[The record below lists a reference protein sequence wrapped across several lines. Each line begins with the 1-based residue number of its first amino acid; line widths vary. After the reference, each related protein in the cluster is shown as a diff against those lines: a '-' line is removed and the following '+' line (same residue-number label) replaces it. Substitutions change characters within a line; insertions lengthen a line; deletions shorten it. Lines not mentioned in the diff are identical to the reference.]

1 MPIKPA
7 SPRAPRS
14 VKILWKW
21 TAVSTALHVLF
32 IAVLCGFSY
41 VTWQHKQAAAAA
53 KAAADEVIAAKAE
66 ADRAAKAAAAA
77 AANPPPAPA
86 PAAAPTPEPA
96 PVQAEKVLGIDKVA
110 KPDEIPKSP
119 FASGENDLLKDL
131 K

>member
-1 MPIKPA
+1 MPIKPS

-14 VKILWKW
+14 PKILWKW
-21 TAVSTALHVLF
+21 TAVSAALHVLF
-32 IAVLCGFSY
+32 VAVLCGFSY
-41 VTWQHKQAAAAA
+41 ITWQHKQAASAA
-53 KAAADEVIAAKAE
+53 KAAADEVVAAKAE
-66 ADRAAKAAAAA
+66 ADRAAKAAANHPAA
-77 AANPPPAPA
+77 PAPA
-86 PAAAPTPEPA
+86 PVAAAPEPA

>member
-1 MPIKPA
+1 MPTKPS

-14 VKILWKW
+14 PKILWKW
-21 TAVSTALHVLF
+21 TAVSAALHVLF
-32 IAVLCGFSY
+32 IAVLCAFSY

-66 ADRAAKAAAAA
+66 ADRAAKAAA
-77 AANPPPAPA
+77 NPPPAPA
-86 PAAAPTPEPA
+86 PAAAPEPA

-119 FASGENDLLKDL
+119 FASGESDLLKDL